1 MFTDNKYSKIYFS
14 IIQQAQARQLL
25 DDIYTE
31 KHHIIPRSLK
41 GTNDPNNLVKLTAR
55 EHYICHLLLTKM
67 TTGDNKI
74 KMVYAAWRMMCR
86 QKDSKRDYKIIS
98 RTYQRIK
105 EERANYLKTL
115 VGEKNHNFGKKTG
128 RTSNHF
134 TEEWRENL
142 SKSKKGKSTWNKGIA
157 RTNEEKAKMSATR
170 KLRSKDPNWNIRPPC
185 SEETANKIA
194 NALKGKKW
202 ANNGNERKYVSPN
215 DFELLITSGWVAGFG
230 RF

>member
-1 MFTDNKYSKIYFS
+1 MFIDNKYTKIYNS
-14 IIQQAQARQLL
+14 IIHNAQARELL
-25 DDIYTE
+25 DNVYVE

-41 GTNDPNNLVKLTAR
+41 GTNDPTNLVKLTAR
-55 EHYICHLLLTKM
+55 EHYICHLLLTKI
-67 TTGDNKI
+67 TIGENKI

-86 QKDSKRDYKIIS
+86 QKDSKRDYKITS

-142 SKSKKGKSTWNKGIA
+142 SKSKKGKSTWNKGVA

-185 SEETANKIA
+185 SKEKANKIA

-202 ANNGNERKYVSPN
+202 ANNGHERKYVSPN
-215 DFELLITSGWVAGFG
+215 DFASLISSGWVPGFG
-230 RF
+230 KF